1 MSSTAVVMKKK
12 KSSAV
17 LRRVLL
23 YIVLILIAV
32 IMVVPF
38 LWMLSNSLKTQYD
51 AVKIPPVWIPDPPQW
66 ENYVKL
72 FTEQP
77 MSQFMLN
84 TIKIVFFVVLGQLF
98 FSSLAA
104 YSFARI
110 SFKGRNVVFFF
121 YIATLMVPGQ
131 VTMIPTYLMFAK
143 AGLTDNHLALI
154 LPAFFSAFGVFLLR
168 QFFMSLPR
176 ELEEAAE
183 IDGSSVYRTFF
194 QIVMPVS
201 KALLGVMVLYFAVGH
216 WNSYFT
222 ALIYI
227 NNEDYKPLQLVLRNI
242 LVEEQTSA
250 AMMTE
255 VGDDYANERRQLAQL
270 LRYSVI
276 VVSAAPMLM
285 IYPFLQ
291 KYFDQGVM
299 IGSVKG

>member
-12 KSSAV
+12 KGSAV

-38 LWMLSNSLKTQYD
+38 LWMLSTSLKMQYD

-77 MSQFMLN
+77 MFQFMLN

-183 IDGSSVYRTFF
+183 IDGCNPFMTYWRIMLPLVVPAMLT
-194 QIVMPVS
+194 
-201 KALLGVMVLYFAVGH
+201 LGVFTLMNT
-216 WNSYFT
+216 WNDYMGP
-222 ALIYI
+222 LIYLSSPEKYTMTLGI
-227 NNEDYKPLQLVLRNI
+227 AYFKGVYTTQWNLVMAGSIVSVVPI
-242 LVEEQTSA
+242 LIA
-250 AMMTE
+250 YLCA
-255 VGDDYANERRQLAQL
+255 
-270 LRYSVI
+270 
-276 VVSAAPMLM
+276 
-285 IYPFLQ
+285 Q
-291 KYFDQGVM
+291 KYFIEG
-299 IGSVKG
+299 IAFSGVKG

>member
-17 LRRVLL
+17 LRRILL

-38 LWMLSNSLKTQYD
+38 LWMLSTSLKTQYD

-84 TIKIVFFVVLGQLF
+84 TIKILFFVVLGQLF

-183 IDGSSVYRTFF
+183 IDGCNPFMTYWRIMLPLVVPAMLT
-194 QIVMPVS
+194 
-201 KALLGVMVLYFAVGH
+201 LGVFTLMNT
-216 WNSYFT
+216 WNDYMGP
-222 ALIYI
+222 LIYLSSPEKYTMTLGI
-227 NNEDYKPLQLVLRNI
+227 AYFKGVYTTQWNLVMAGSIVSVVPI
-242 LVEEQTSA
+242 LIA
-250 AMMTE
+250 YLCA
-255 VGDDYANERRQLAQL
+255 
-270 LRYSVI
+270 
-276 VVSAAPMLM
+276 
-285 IYPFLQ
+285 Q
-291 KYFDQGVM
+291 KYFIEG
-299 IGSVKG
+299 IAFSGVKG

>member
-38 LWMLSNSLKTQYD
+38 LWMLSTSLKTQYD

-77 MSQFMLN
+77 MFQFMLN

-110 SFKGRNVVFFF
+110 SFKGRSVVFFF

-183 IDGSSVYRTFF
+183 IDGCNPFMTYWRIMLPLVVPAMLT
-194 QIVMPVS
+194 
-201 KALLGVMVLYFAVGH
+201 LGVFTLMNT
-216 WNSYFT
+216 WNDYMGP
-222 ALIYI
+222 LIYLSSPEKYTMTLGI
-227 NNEDYKPLQLVLRNI
+227 AYFKGVYTTQWNLVMAGSIVSVVPI
-242 LVEEQTSA
+242 LIA
-250 AMMTE
+250 YLCA
-255 VGDDYANERRQLAQL
+255 
-270 LRYSVI
+270 
-276 VVSAAPMLM
+276 
-285 IYPFLQ
+285 Q
-291 KYFDQGVM
+291 KYFIEG
-299 IGSVKG
+299 IAFSGVKG

>member
-17 LRRVLL
+17 LRRALL

-38 LWMLSNSLKTQYD
+38 LWMLSTSLKTQYD
-51 AVKIPPVWIPDPPQW
+51 AVKIPPVWIPDPPRW

-77 MSQFMLN
+77 MFQFMLN

-183 IDGSSVYRTFF
+183 IDGCNPFMTYWRIMLPLVVPAMLT
-194 QIVMPVS
+194 
-201 KALLGVMVLYFAVGH
+201 LGVFTLMNT
-216 WNSYFT
+216 WNDYMGP
-222 ALIYI
+222 LIYLSSPEKYTMTLGI
-227 NNEDYKPLQLVLRNI
+227 AYFKGVYTTQWNLVMAGSIVSVVPI
-242 LVEEQTSA
+242 LIA
-250 AMMTE
+250 YLCA
-255 VGDDYANERRQLAQL
+255 
-270 LRYSVI
+270 
-276 VVSAAPMLM
+276 
-285 IYPFLQ
+285 Q
-291 KYFDQGVM
+291 KYFIEG
-299 IGSVKG
+299 IAFSGVKG

>member
-38 LWMLSNSLKTQYD
+38 LWMLFTSLKTQYD

-183 IDGSSVYRTFF
+183 IDGCNPFMTYWRIMLPLVVPAMLT
-194 QIVMPVS
+194 
-201 KALLGVMVLYFAVGH
+201 LGVFTLMNT
-216 WNSYFT
+216 WNDYMGP
-222 ALIYI
+222 LIYLSSPEKYTMTLGI
-227 NNEDYKPLQLVLRNI
+227 AYFKGVYTTQWNLVMAGSIVSVVPI
-242 LVEEQTSA
+242 LIA
-250 AMMTE
+250 YLCA
-255 VGDDYANERRQLAQL
+255 
-270 LRYSVI
+270 
-276 VVSAAPMLM
+276 
-285 IYPFLQ
+285 Q
-291 KYFDQGVM
+291 KYFIEG
-299 IGSVKG
+299 IAFSGVKG

>member
-1 MSSTAVVMKKK
+1 MSSTAVVMKKE

-38 LWMLSNSLKTQYD
+38 LWMLSTSLKTQYD

-77 MSQFMLN
+77 MFQFMLN

-183 IDGSSVYRTFF
+183 IDGCNPFMTYWRIMLPLVVPAMLT
-194 QIVMPVS
+194 
-201 KALLGVMVLYFAVGH
+201 LGVFTLMNT
-216 WNSYFT
+216 WNDYMGP
-222 ALIYI
+222 LIYLSSPEKYTMTLGI
-227 NNEDYKPLQLVLRNI
+227 AYFKGVYTTQWNLVMAGSIVSVVPI
-242 LVEEQTSA
+242 LIA
-250 AMMTE
+250 YLCA
-255 VGDDYANERRQLAQL
+255 
-270 LRYSVI
+270 
-276 VVSAAPMLM
+276 
-285 IYPFLQ
+285 Q
-291 KYFDQGVM
+291 KYFIEG
-299 IGSVKG
+299 IAFSGVKG

>member
-1 MSSTAVVMKKK
+1 MSSTAVVMEKK

-38 LWMLSNSLKTQYD
+38 LWMLSTSLKTQYD

-77 MSQFMLN
+77 MFQFMLN

-183 IDGSSVYRTFF
+183 IDGCNPFMTYWRIMLPLVVPAMLT
-194 QIVMPVS
+194 
-201 KALLGVMVLYFAVGH
+201 LGVFTLMNT
-216 WNSYFT
+216 WNDYMGP
-222 ALIYI
+222 LIYLSSPEKYTMTLGI
-227 NNEDYKPLQLVLRNI
+227 AYFKGVYTTQWNLVMAGSIVSVVPI
-242 LVEEQTSA
+242 LIA
-250 AMMTE
+250 YLCA
-255 VGDDYANERRQLAQL
+255 
-270 LRYSVI
+270 
-276 VVSAAPMLM
+276 
-285 IYPFLQ
+285 Q
-291 KYFDQGVM
+291 KYFIEG
-299 IGSVKG
+299 IAFSGVKG

>member
-38 LWMLSNSLKTQYD
+38 LWMLSTSLKTQYD

-77 MSQFMLN
+77 MFQFMLN

-183 IDGSSVYRTFF
+183 IDGCNPFMTYWRIMLPLV
-194 QIVMPVS
+194 VPAMLP
-201 KALLGVMVLYFAVGH
+201 LGVFTLMNT
-216 WNSYFT
+216 WNDYMGP
-222 ALIYI
+222 LIYLSSPEKYTMTLGI
-227 NNEDYKPLQLVLRNI
+227 AYFKGVYTTQWNLVMAGSIVSVVPI
-242 LVEEQTSA
+242 LIA
-250 AMMTE
+250 YLCA
-255 VGDDYANERRQLAQL
+255 
-270 LRYSVI
+270 
-276 VVSAAPMLM
+276 
-285 IYPFLQ
+285 Q
-291 KYFDQGVM
+291 KYFIEG
-299 IGSVKG
+299 IAFSGVKG

>member
-38 LWMLSNSLKTQYD
+38 LWMLSTSLKTQYD

-77 MSQFMLN
+77 MFQFMLN

-183 IDGSSVYRTFF
+183 IDGCNPFMTYWRIMLPLVVPAMLT
-194 QIVMPVS
+194 
-201 KALLGVMVLYFAVGH
+201 LGVFTLMNT
-216 WNSYFT
+216 WNDYMGP
-222 ALIYI
+222 LIYLSSPEKYRMTLGI
-227 NNEDYKPLQLVLRNI
+227 AYFKGVYTTQWNLVMAGSIVSVVPI
-242 LVEEQTSA
+242 LIA
-250 AMMTE
+250 YLCA
-255 VGDDYANERRQLAQL
+255 
-270 LRYSVI
+270 
-276 VVSAAPMLM
+276 
-285 IYPFLQ
+285 Q
-291 KYFDQGVM
+291 KYFIEG
-299 IGSVKG
+299 IAFSGVKG

>member
-38 LWMLSNSLKTQYD
+38 LWMLSTSLKTQYD

-77 MSQFMLN
+77 MFQFMLN

-183 IDGSSVYRTFF
+183 IDGCNPFMTYWRIMLPLVVPAMQT
-194 QIVMPVS
+194 
-201 KALLGVMVLYFAVGH
+201 LGVFTLMNT
-216 WNSYFT
+216 WNDYMGP
-222 ALIYI
+222 LIYLSSPEKYTMTLGI
-227 NNEDYKPLQLVLRNI
+227 AYFKGVYTTQWNLVMAGSIVSVVPI
-242 LVEEQTSA
+242 LIA
-250 AMMTE
+250 YLCA
-255 VGDDYANERRQLAQL
+255 
-270 LRYSVI
+270 
-276 VVSAAPMLM
+276 
-285 IYPFLQ
+285 Q
-291 KYFDQGVM
+291 KYFIEG
-299 IGSVKG
+299 IAFSGVKG

>member
-38 LWMLSNSLKTQYD
+38 LWMLSTSLKTLYD

-77 MSQFMLN
+77 MFQFMLN

-183 IDGSSVYRTFF
+183 IDGCNPFMTYWRIMLPLVVPAMLT
-194 QIVMPVS
+194 
-201 KALLGVMVLYFAVGH
+201 LGVFTLMNT
-216 WNSYFT
+216 WNDYMGP
-222 ALIYI
+222 LIYLSSPEKYTMTLGI
-227 NNEDYKPLQLVLRNI
+227 AYFKGVYTTQWNLVMAGSIVSVVPI
-242 LVEEQTSA
+242 LIA
-250 AMMTE
+250 YLCA
-255 VGDDYANERRQLAQL
+255 
-270 LRYSVI
+270 
-276 VVSAAPMLM
+276 
-285 IYPFLQ
+285 Q
-291 KYFDQGVM
+291 KYFIEG
-299 IGSVKG
+299 IAFSGVKG

>member
-38 LWMLSNSLKTQYD
+38 LWMLSTSLKTQYD

-77 MSQFMLN
+77 MFQFMLN

-110 SFKGRNVVFFF
+110 SFKGRNVVFFL

-183 IDGSSVYRTFF
+183 IDGCNPFMTYWRIMLPLVVPAMLTLGVFTLMNTWNDYMGPLIYLSSPEKYTMTLGIAYFKGVYTT
-194 QIVMPVS
+194 QWNLVMAGSIVSVMPI
-201 KALLGVMVLYFAVGH
+201 
-216 WNSYFT
+216 
-222 ALIYI
+222 LIAY
-227 NNEDYKPLQLVLRNI
+227 LC
-242 LVEEQTSA
+242 A
-250 AMMTE
+250 
-255 VGDDYANERRQLAQL
+255 
-270 LRYSVI
+270 
-276 VVSAAPMLM
+276 
-285 IYPFLQ
+285 Q
-291 KYFDQGVM
+291 KYFIEG
-299 IGSVKG
+299 IAFSGVKG

>member
-17 LRRVLL
+17 LHRVLL

-38 LWMLSNSLKTQYD
+38 LWMLSTSLKTQYD

-66 ENYVKL
+66 ENYVRL

-77 MSQFMLN
+77 MFQFMLN

-110 SFKGRNVVFFF
+110 SFKGRNVVFFL

-183 IDGSSVYRTFF
+183 IDGCNPFMTYWRIMLPLVVPAMLTLGVFTLMNTWNDYMGPLIYLSSPEKYTMTLGIAYFKGVYTT
-194 QIVMPVS
+194 QWNLVMAGSIVSVMPI
-201 KALLGVMVLYFAVGH
+201 
-216 WNSYFT
+216 
-222 ALIYI
+222 LIAY
-227 NNEDYKPLQLVLRNI
+227 LC
-242 LVEEQTSA
+242 A
-250 AMMTE
+250 
-255 VGDDYANERRQLAQL
+255 
-270 LRYSVI
+270 
-276 VVSAAPMLM
+276 
-285 IYPFLQ
+285 Q
-291 KYFDQGVM
+291 KYFIEG
-299 IGSVKG
+299 IAFSGVKG

>member
-38 LWMLSNSLKTQYD
+38 LWMLSTSLKTQYD
-51 AVKIPPVWIPDPPQW
+51 AVKIPPVWLPDPPRW

-77 MSQFMLN
+77 MFQFMLN

-183 IDGSSVYRTFF
+183 IDGCNPFMTYWRIMLPLVVPAMLT
-194 QIVMPVS
+194 
-201 KALLGVMVLYFAVGH
+201 LGVFTLMNT
-216 WNSYFT
+216 WNDYMGP
-222 ALIYI
+222 LIYLSSPEKYTMTLGI
-227 NNEDYKPLQLVLRNI
+227 AYFKGVYTTQWNLVMAGSIVSVVPI
-242 LVEEQTSA
+242 LIA
-250 AMMTE
+250 YLCA
-255 VGDDYANERRQLAQL
+255 
-270 LRYSVI
+270 
-276 VVSAAPMLM
+276 
-285 IYPFLQ
+285 Q
-291 KYFDQGVM
+291 KYFIEG
-299 IGSVKG
+299 IAFSGVKG

>member
-38 LWMLSNSLKTQYD
+38 LWMLSTSLKTQYD
-51 AVKIPPVWIPDPPQW
+51 AVKIPPVWIPDPPRW

-77 MSQFMLN
+77 MFQFMLN

-183 IDGSSVYRTFF
+183 IDGCNPFMTYWRIMLPLVVPAMLT
-194 QIVMPVS
+194 
-201 KALLGVMVLYFAVGH
+201 LGVFTLMNT
-216 WNSYFT
+216 WNDYMGP
-222 ALIYI
+222 LIYLSSPEKYTMTLGI
-227 NNEDYKPLQLVLRNI
+227 AYFKGVYTTQWNLVMAGSIVSVVPI
-242 LVEEQTSA
+242 LIA
-250 AMMTE
+250 YLCA
-255 VGDDYANERRQLAQL
+255 
-270 LRYSVI
+270 
-276 VVSAAPMLM
+276 
-285 IYPFLQ
+285 Q
-291 KYFDQGVM
+291 KYFIEG
-299 IGSVKG
+299 IAFSGVKG

>member
-38 LWMLSNSLKTQYD
+38 LWMLSTSLKTQYD

-77 MSQFMLN
+77 MFQFMLN

-183 IDGSSVYRTFF
+183 IDGCNPFMTYWRIMLPLVVPAMLT
-194 QIVMPVS
+194 
-201 KALLGVMVLYFAVGH
+201 LGVFTLMNT
-216 WNSYFT
+216 WNDYMGP
-222 ALIYI
+222 LIYLSSPEKYTMTLGI
-227 NNEDYKPLQLVLRNI
+227 AYFKGVYTTQWNLVKAGSIVSVVPI
-242 LVEEQTSA
+242 LIA
-250 AMMTE
+250 YLCA
-255 VGDDYANERRQLAQL
+255 
-270 LRYSVI
+270 
-276 VVSAAPMLM
+276 
-285 IYPFLQ
+285 Q
-291 KYFDQGVM
+291 KYFFEG
-299 IGSVKG
+299 IAFSGVKG

>member
-38 LWMLSNSLKTQYD
+38 LWMLSTSLKTQYD

-77 MSQFMLN
+77 MFQFMLN

-154 LPAFFSAFGVFLLR
+154 LPAFFSAFGVFLIR

-183 IDGSSVYRTFF
+183 IDGCNPFMTYWRIMLPLVVPAMLT
-194 QIVMPVS
+194 
-201 KALLGVMVLYFAVGH
+201 LGVFTLMNT
-216 WNSYFT
+216 WNDYMGP
-222 ALIYI
+222 LIYLSSPEKYTMTLGI
-227 NNEDYKPLQLVLRNI
+227 AYFKGVYTTQWNLVMAGSIVSVVPI
-242 LVEEQTSA
+242 LIA
-250 AMMTE
+250 YLCA
-255 VGDDYANERRQLAQL
+255 
-270 LRYSVI
+270 
-276 VVSAAPMLM
+276 
-285 IYPFLQ
+285 Q
-291 KYFDQGVM
+291 KYFIEG
-299 IGSVKG
+299 IAFSGVKG

>member
-38 LWMLSNSLKTQYD
+38 LWMLSTSLKTQYD

-183 IDGSSVYRTFF
+183 IDGCNPFMTYWRIMLPLVVPAMLT
-194 QIVMPVS
+194 
-201 KALLGVMVLYFAVGH
+201 LGVFTLMNT
-216 WNSYFT
+216 WNDYMGP
-222 ALIYI
+222 LIYLSSPEQDTMTRGI
-227 NNEDYKPLQLVLRNI
+227 AYFKGVYTTQWNLVMAGSIVSVVPI
-242 LVEEQTSA
+242 LIA
-250 AMMTE
+250 YLCA
-255 VGDDYANERRQLAQL
+255 
-270 LRYSVI
+270 
-276 VVSAAPMLM
+276 
-285 IYPFLQ
+285 Q
-291 KYFDQGVM
+291 KYFIEG
-299 IGSVKG
+299 IAFSGVKG

>member
-38 LWMLSNSLKTQYD
+38 LWMLSTSLKTQYD
-51 AVKIPPVWIPDPPQW
+51 AVKIPPVWIPDPPRW

-72 FTEQP
+72 FSEQP
-77 MSQFMLN
+77 MFQFMLN

-183 IDGSSVYRTFF
+183 IDGCNPFMTYWRIMLPLVVPAMLT
-194 QIVMPVS
+194 
-201 KALLGVMVLYFAVGH
+201 LGVFTLMNT
-216 WNSYFT
+216 WNDYMGP
-222 ALIYI
+222 LIYLSSPEKYTMTLGI
-227 NNEDYKPLQLVLRNI
+227 AYFKGVYTTQWNLVMAGSIVSVVPI
-242 LVEEQTSA
+242 LIA
-250 AMMTE
+250 YLCA
-255 VGDDYANERRQLAQL
+255 
-270 LRYSVI
+270 
-276 VVSAAPMLM
+276 
-285 IYPFLQ
+285 Q
-291 KYFDQGVM
+291 KYFIEG
-299 IGSVKG
+299 IAFSGVKG

>member
-38 LWMLSNSLKTQYD
+38 LWMLSTSLKTQYD
-51 AVKIPPVWIPDPPQW
+51 AVKITPVWIPDPPQW

-77 MSQFMLN
+77 MFQFMLN

-183 IDGSSVYRTFF
+183 IDGCNPFMTYWRIMLPLVVPAMLT
-194 QIVMPVS
+194 
-201 KALLGVMVLYFAVGH
+201 LGVFTLMNT
-216 WNSYFT
+216 WNDYMGP
-222 ALIYI
+222 LIYLSSPEKYTMTLGI
-227 NNEDYKPLQLVLRNI
+227 AYFKGVYTTQWNLVMAGSIVSVVPI
-242 LVEEQTSA
+242 LIA
-250 AMMTE
+250 YLCA
-255 VGDDYANERRQLAQL
+255 
-270 LRYSVI
+270 
-276 VVSAAPMLM
+276 
-285 IYPFLQ
+285 Q
-291 KYFDQGVM
+291 KYFIEG
-299 IGSVKG
+299 IAFSGVKG

>member
-38 LWMLSNSLKTQYD
+38 LWMLSTSLKTQYD

-77 MSQFMLN
+77 MFQFMLN

-183 IDGSSVYRTFF
+183 IDGAGAKKIYTR
-194 QIVMPVS
+194 IHD
-201 KALLGVMVLYFAVGH
+201 VLAHYAAACCAGDADARCVHADEHVERLHGPADLPLFAGKIH
-216 WNSYFT
+216 DDAWHC
-222 ALIYI
+222 
-227 NNEDYKPLQLVLRNI
+227 VL
-242 LVEEQTSA
+242 
-250 AMMTE
+250 
-255 VGDDYANERRQLAQL
+255 
-270 LRYSVI
+270 
-276 VVSAAPMLM
+276 
-285 IYPFLQ
+285 
-291 KYFDQGVM
+291 
-299 IGSVKG
+299 

>member
-38 LWMLSNSLKTQYD
+38 LWMLSTSLKTQYD
-51 AVKIPPVWIPDPPQW
+51 AVKTPPVWIPDPPRW

-77 MSQFMLN
+77 MFQFMLN

-183 IDGSSVYRTFF
+183 IDGCNPFMTYWRIMLPLVVPAMLT
-194 QIVMPVS
+194 
-201 KALLGVMVLYFAVGH
+201 LGVFTLMNT
-216 WNSYFT
+216 WNDYMGP
-222 ALIYI
+222 LIYLSSPEKYTMTLGI
-227 NNEDYKPLQLVLRNI
+227 AYFKGVYTTQWNLVMAGSIVSVVPI
-242 LVEEQTSA
+242 LIA
-250 AMMTE
+250 YLCA
-255 VGDDYANERRQLAQL
+255 
-270 LRYSVI
+270 
-276 VVSAAPMLM
+276 
-285 IYPFLQ
+285 Q
-291 KYFDQGVM
+291 KYFIEG
-299 IGSVKG
+299 IAFSGVKG

>member
-38 LWMLSNSLKTQYD
+38 LWMLSTSLKTQYD
-51 AVKIPPVWIPDPPQW
+51 AVKIPPMWIPDPPQW

-77 MSQFMLN
+77 MFQFMLN

-183 IDGSSVYRTFF
+183 IDGCNPFMTYWRIMLPLVVPAMLT
-194 QIVMPVS
+194 
-201 KALLGVMVLYFAVGH
+201 LGVFTLMNT
-216 WNSYFT
+216 WNDYMGP
-222 ALIYI
+222 LIYLSSPEKYTMTLGI
-227 NNEDYKPLQLVLRNI
+227 AYFKGVYTTQWNLVMAGSIVSVVPI
-242 LVEEQTSA
+242 LIA
-250 AMMTE
+250 YLCA
-255 VGDDYANERRQLAQL
+255 
-270 LRYSVI
+270 
-276 VVSAAPMLM
+276 
-285 IYPFLQ
+285 Q
-291 KYFDQGVM
+291 KYFIEG
-299 IGSVKG
+299 IAFSGVKG

>member
-38 LWMLSNSLKTQYD
+38 LWMLSTSLKTQYD

-77 MSQFMLN
+77 LFQFMLN

-183 IDGSSVYRTFF
+183 IDGCNPFMTYWRIMLPLVVPAMLT
-194 QIVMPVS
+194 
-201 KALLGVMVLYFAVGH
+201 LGVFTLMNT
-216 WNSYFT
+216 WNDYMGP
-222 ALIYI
+222 LIYLSSPEKYTMTLGI
-227 NNEDYKPLQLVLRNI
+227 AYFKGVYTTQWNLVMAGSIVSVVPI
-242 LVEEQTSA
+242 LIA
-250 AMMTE
+250 YLCA
-255 VGDDYANERRQLAQL
+255 
-270 LRYSVI
+270 
-276 VVSAAPMLM
+276 
-285 IYPFLQ
+285 Q
-291 KYFDQGVM
+291 KYFIEG
-299 IGSVKG
+299 IAFSGVKG

>member
-183 IDGSSVYRTFF
+183 IDGCNPFMTYWRIMLPLVVPAMLT
-194 QIVMPVS
+194 
-201 KALLGVMVLYFAVGH
+201 LGVFTLMNT
-216 WNSYFT
+216 WNDYMGP
-222 ALIYI
+222 LIYLSSPEKYTMTLGI
-227 NNEDYKPLQLVLRNI
+227 AYFKGVYTTQWNLVMAGSIVSVVPI
-242 LVEEQTSA
+242 LIA
-250 AMMTE
+250 YLCA
-255 VGDDYANERRQLAQL
+255 
-270 LRYSVI
+270 
-276 VVSAAPMLM
+276 
-285 IYPFLQ
+285 Q
-291 KYFDQGVM
+291 KYFIEG
-299 IGSVKG
+299 IAFSGVKG

>member
-38 LWMLSNSLKTQYD
+38 LWMLSTSLKTQYD
-51 AVKIPPVWIPDPPQW
+51 AVKIPPVWIPDPPRW

-77 MSQFMLN
+77 MFQFMLN

-183 IDGSSVYRTFF
+183 IDGCNPFMTYWRIMLPLVVPAMLT
-194 QIVMPVS
+194 
-201 KALLGVMVLYFAVGH
+201 LGVFTLMDT
-216 WNSYFT
+216 WNDYMGP
-222 ALIYI
+222 LIYLSSPEKYTMTLGI
-227 NNEDYKPLQLVLRNI
+227 AYFKGVYTTQWNLVMAGSIVSVVPI
-242 LVEEQTSA
+242 LIA
-250 AMMTE
+250 YLCA
-255 VGDDYANERRQLAQL
+255 
-270 LRYSVI
+270 
-276 VVSAAPMLM
+276 
-285 IYPFLQ
+285 Q
-291 KYFDQGVM
+291 KYFIEG
-299 IGSVKG
+299 IAFSGVKG